1 MDKDIGAKL
10 FSWLTEAYD
19 DKLDEKKDLKD
30 YLNEKTKDELA
41 SIYIK
46 YLAAGSALLS
56 YDANELYNK
65 NKKELIDLV
74 MDFLDSQIIVIL
86 QFMNDKRMEQIKTI
100 ANKDSFL
107 ILEPNEN
114 NEVSLDIIMKL
125 KSLGFIFCQKDGD
138 KIRVHMPKFI
148 KDKIKKLNTNFYLDY
163 YDDLI
168 TYVSG
173 MILTYGAIKADKAYI
188 LLDDTIPIG
197 YTKFFSIL
205 LFTSML
211 EIEAINVDI
220 GKMAIY
226 DVDLKEKDI
235 NKFLRLDDKIMI
247 YKPSFYKKMSDGS
260 FMKSLKE
267 YKSFRNYLKNNFEFD
282 LNDDDFL
289 REELIQDYF
298 CMFQIDEKRAK
309 EILNSSID
317 TNFDID
323 DEYKK
328 DIINYINQIKDKMPV
343 WKEGGKLPT

>member
-1 MDKDIGAKL
+1 
-10 FSWLTEAYD
+10 
-19 DKLDEKKDLKD
+19 
-30 YLNEKTKDELA
+30 
-41 SIYIK
+41 
-46 YLAAGSALLS
+46 
-56 YDANELYNK
+56 
-65 NKKELIDLV
+65 
-74 MDFLDSQIIVIL
+74 
-86 QFMNDKRMEQIKTI
+86 MNDKRMEQIKTI

-125 KSLGFIFCQKDGD
+125 KSLGLIFCQKNGD

-148 KDKIKKLNTNFYLDY
+148 KDKIQKLNTNFYLDY
-163 YDDLI
+163 FDDLI
-168 TYVSG
+168 MYVNG
-173 MILTYGAIKADKAYI
+173 MILTYDAIKADRAYI
-188 LLDDTIPIG
+188 ILDDNIPIG

-211 EIEAINVDI
+211 EIEAIEVDI
-220 GKMAIY
+220 GEMAIY
-226 DVDLKEKDI
+226 EVDLNEKDI
-235 NKFLRLDDKIMI
+235 NKFLRLDDNITV

-267 YKSFRNYLKNNFEFD
+267 YKSFRNYLKNNFKFD

-289 REELIQDYF
+289 EKELIQNYS
-298 CMFQIDEKRAK
+298 CMFQIDEKRAIK
-309 EILNSSID
+309 ILDNSID

-328 DIINYINQIKDKMPV
+328 DIINYINQIKNKMPI

>member
-1 MDKDIGAKL
+1 M
-10 FSWLTEAYD
+10 
-19 DKLDEKKDLKD
+19 
-30 YLNEKTKDELA
+30 
-41 SIYIK
+41 
-46 YLAAGSALLS
+46 
-56 YDANELYNK
+56 
-65 NKKELIDLV
+65 IDLII
-74 MDFLDSQIIVIL
+74 DFLDSQITVIL

-125 KSLGFIFCQKDGD
+125 KSLGLIFCQKNGD

-148 KDKIKKLNTNFYLDY
+148 KDKIQKLNTNFYLDY
-163 YDDLI
+163 FDDLI
-168 TYVSG
+168 MYVNG
-173 MILTYGAIKADKAYI
+173 MILTYDAIKADRAYI
-188 LLDDTIPIG
+188 LLDDNIPIG

-211 EIEAINVDI
+211 EIEAIEVDI
-220 GKMAIY
+220 GEMAIY
-226 DVDLKEKDI
+226 EVDLNEKDI
-235 NKFLRLDDKIMI
+235 NKFLRLDDNITV

-267 YKSFRNYLKNNFEFD
+267 YKSFRNYLKNNFKFD

-289 REELIQDYF
+289 GKELIQNYS
-298 CMFQIDEKRAK
+298 CMFQIDEKRAIK
-309 EILNSSID
+309 ILDNSID

-328 DIINYINQIKDKMPV
+328 DIINYINQIKNKMPI